1 MSGNQASPFRC
12 LGCGARHPGVGFS
25 HRCPAC
31 GGLFSLAAASI
42 TLPDAWGPVGCGGLQ
57 RYRAALPHPSDT
69 PLATLGEGNTP
80 LIPADLA
87 GRTIHCKL
95 ESLNPTGSYKD
106 RGTVILAS
114 ALSHAGIRQ
123 VVEDS
128 SGNAGASLAGYAA
141 RLGIAARVFVPASA
155 SGPKRQQ
162 IANYGAEVV
171 EVPGPRS
178 QAAEAVRS
186 EVNQGAVYA
195 SHVYQP
201 HALGGYATIAYE
213 IVEQLGRE
221 PGLVVA
227 PVGHGSLLLGLCIG
241 FEVLLRHRRIDRMPR
256 LIGVQAAACA
266 PVWAVHQGGA
276 AALTL
281 VSEGATVAEG
291 IRVRN
296 PLRGDEVLRAIDRS
310 GGRMAVVEEERIEA
324 ARQHLSANGIDVE
337 PTSSV
342 VWAALDE
349 LSDVLE
355 PPVVAVMTGAG
366 WKARR

>member
-1 MSGNQASPFRC
+1 
-12 LGCGARHPGVGFS
+12 
-25 HRCPAC
+25 
-31 GGLFSLAAASI
+31 
-42 TLPDAWGPVGCGGLQ
+42 VGCGGLQ
-57 RYRAALPHPSDT
+57 RYRAALPLPSDT

-80 LIPADLA
+80 LIPTDHA

-128 SGNAGASLAGYAA
+128 SGNAGASLAAYAA

-162 IANYGAEVV
+162 IAQYRAEVV
-171 EVPGPRS
+171 EVAGPRS
-178 QAAEAVRS
+178 EAAEAVRA
-186 EVNQGAVYA
+186 EVSRGATYA

-221 PGLVVA
+221 PGVVVA
-227 PVGHGSLLLGLCIG
+227 PVGHGSLLLGLSIG
-241 FEVLLRHRRIDRMPR
+241 FDVLLHHRRIDRIPR
-256 LIGVQAAACA
+256 LIGVQASACA
-266 PVWAVHQGGA
+266 PVWAVYQGGA

-281 VSEGATVAEG
+281 VSEGETIAEG
-291 IRVRN
+291 IRVRS
-296 PLRGDEVLRAIDRS
+296 PLRGDEVLLAIDRS
-310 GGRMAVVEEERIEA
+310 GGRMAVVEEERILA
-324 ARQHLSANGIDVE
+324 AQRQLSGNGIDVE
-337 PTSSV
+337 PTASV

-355 PPVVAVMTGAG
+355 PPTVAVLTGAG
-366 WKARR
+366 WKASR